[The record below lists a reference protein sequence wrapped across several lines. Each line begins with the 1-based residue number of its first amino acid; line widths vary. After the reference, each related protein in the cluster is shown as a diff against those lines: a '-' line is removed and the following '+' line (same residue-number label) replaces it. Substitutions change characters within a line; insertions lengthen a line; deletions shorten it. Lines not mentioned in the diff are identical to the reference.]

1 MGLDNGWKWDWIRE
15 PSSAE
20 ECDQFQRLSGL
31 LHSVTIDENKKDV
44 WRWDTKDGAS
54 FSTKSVQAEIAVEND
69 TNSED
74 SLCWNSWAPLKS
86 NYLLW
91 RALKGKVADKISLE
105 KRGIPIRN
113 HMCDR
118 CGYGI
123 EDTNHVF
130 VNCIWA
136 RIVWW
141 QIVVW
146 MRIPPPIN
154 LGSLKEVVDVLT
166 GNIGSARWR
175 RIVYTVILA
184 TVWRIWNARNLKVFE
199 GQFVSTLRTVDL
211 VKEDVYLWIAY
222 RTKLPKLEWDKWA
235 DFNVLDIL

>member
-1 MGLDNGWKWDWIRE
+1 MMLA
-15 PSSAE
+15 S
-20 ECDQFQRLSGL
+20 CDRRLQRLSSL
-31 LHSVTIDENKKDV
+31 LLSVSIDENKKDV
-44 WRWDTKDGAS
+44 WRWDNKEGVS
-54 FSTKSVQAEIAVEND
+54 FSTKSVRAEITVEND
-69 TNSED
+69 TISED
-74 SLCWNSWAPLKS
+74 SFCWNSWAPVKA

-105 KRGIPIRN
+105 KRGISLQSI
-113 HMCDR
+113 MCDR

-123 EDTNHVF
+123 EDTNHGF

-136 RIVWW
+136 RSVWW
-141 QIVVW
+141 QVAVW

-175 RIVYTVILA
+175 RIVHTVIVA

-199 GQFVSTLRTVDL
+199 GRFVSTRRTVDL

-222 RTKLPKLEWDKWA
+222 RTKLPKLEWDKWV